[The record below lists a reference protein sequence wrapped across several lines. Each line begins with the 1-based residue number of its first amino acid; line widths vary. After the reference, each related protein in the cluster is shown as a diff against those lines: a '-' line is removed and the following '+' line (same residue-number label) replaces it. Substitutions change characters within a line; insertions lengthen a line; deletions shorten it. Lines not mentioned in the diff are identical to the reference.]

1 MYSPAILKAWL
12 AAAIFVVAAFG
23 IVTEIQAQSIEPRAY
38 SNAPVGLNFLLV
50 GFQGS
55 RGALDLDPNLPIED
69 VNADVDAGIIG
80 YVTTLDVAGNSAKLG
95 LSVPYASVLV
105 DGFVEGVFRER
116 EINDF
121 ADPSFFFAYNFH
133 GAPALSAKEFG
144 SYRQDLIAGFTV
156 KVTAPLGD
164 YDSDKLINL
173 STNRWT
179 IRPEIGV
186 SKAIGKWTLETAAA
200 IAYFTD
206 NDDFNNGLKR
216 EQDPIS
222 SAQFHVTY
230 TFPGNI
236 WLAAGAT
243 YYEGGTTT
251 IDSVKKND
259 LQKNWRTGVTLAL
272 PVDRSQSIKFYGSSG
287 VSTRTG
293 SNFDTFGVAWQY
305 RWADGS

>member
-1 MYSPAILKAWL
+1 MHSPAALKVRL
-12 AAAIFVVAAFG
+12 AAAIFAIAAFG

-69 VNADVDAGIIG
+69 TNAEVDLGIIG

-95 LSVPYASVLV
+95 LVVPYASLLV
-105 DGFVEGVFRER
+105 DGFVGGVVRER
-116 EINDF
+116 EIDDF

-133 GAPALSAKEFG
+133 GAPALSAQEFG
-144 SYRQDLIAGFTV
+144 SYQQDLIVGFTV

-164 YDSDKLINL
+164 YDSDKIINL

-179 IRPEIGV
+179 IKPEIGV
-186 SKAIGKWTLETAAA
+186 SKAIGKWTLETSAAVA
-200 IAYFTD
+200 FFTD

-216 EQDPIS
+216 EQEPIYS
-222 SAQFHVTY
+222 TQFHVTY

>member
-1 MYSPAILKAWL
+1 MYSPTILKVWL
-12 AAAIFVVAAFG
+12 AAVIFAIAAFG

-69 VNADVDAGIIG
+69 VNADVDVGIIG

-164 YDSDKLINL
+164 YDSDKIINL

-179 IRPEIGV
+179 VRPEIGV
-186 SKAIGKWTLETAAA
+186 SKAIGKWTLETSAAM
-200 IAYFTD
+200 AYFTD
-206 NDDFNNGLKR
+206 NNDFNNGLKR

-230 TFPGNI
+230 SFPGNI
-236 WLAAGAT
+236 WLAASAT
-243 YYEGGTTT
+243 YYEGGKTT
-251 IDSVKKND
+251 IDSVGKDD
-259 LQKNWRTGVTLAL
+259 LQRNWRSGVTLAL
-272 PVDRSQSIKFYGSSG
+272 PVDRNHSIKFYGSRG

-293 SNFDTFGVAWQY
+293 SNFDTLGVVWQF
-305 RWADGS
+305 RWGDGF

>member
-1 MYSPAILKAWL
+1 MVSPVILNAWL
-12 AAAIFVVAAFG
+12 AAAIFAISAFG
-23 IVTEIQAQSIEPRAY
+23 IVTESQAQSIEPRAY
-38 SNAPVGLNFLLV
+38 SNAPVGVNFLLL

-69 VNADVDAGIIG
+69 VNAEIDVGVIG
-80 YVTTLDVAGNSAKLG
+80 YVTTLEVAGNSAKLG

-144 SYRQDLIAGFTV
+144 SYQQDLIAGFTI

-164 YDSDKLINL
+164 YDAEKVINL

-179 IRPEIGV
+179 IKPEIGV

-216 EQDPIS
+216 EQDPIY

-230 TFPGNI
+230 SFPGNI
-236 WLAAGAT
+236 WLATSAT
-243 YYEGGTTT
+243 YYEGGKTT
-251 IDSVKKND
+251 IDSVGKDD
-259 LQKNWRTGVTLAL
+259 LQENWRTGLMLAL
-272 PVDRSQSIKFYGSSG
+272 PVNRHQSLKFYGSKG

-293 SNFDTFGVAWQY
+293 SNFDTLGVAWQL
-305 RWADGS
+305 RWGDGF

>member
-69 VNADVDAGIIG
+69 VNADVDVGIIG

-216 EQDPIS
+216 EQDPIY

-236 WLAAGAT
+236 WLATSAT
-243 YYEGGTTT
+243 YYEGGKTT
-251 IDSVKKND
+251 IDSVGKDD

-272 PVDRSQSIKFYGSSG
+272 PVDRNHSIKFYGSRG

-293 SNFDTFGVAWQY
+293 SNFDTLGVAWQF
-305 RWADGS
+305 RWGDGF